1 MPQITV
7 NISHETSRGGIA
19 ASTQSFSN
27 VPSFFCIRL
36 KKDGSIK
43 EIMIINI
50 EPMIN
55 CARWSCELQVT
66 FQFFLSAIAIGL
78 ATFLLLKSGSKNNNI
93 NQLLSFLKI

>member
-1 MPQITV
+1 
-7 NISHETSRGGIA
+7 
-19 ASTQSFSN
+19 
-27 VPSFFCIRL
+27 
-36 KKDGSIK
+36 
-43 EIMIINI
+43 MIINI

-66 FQFFLSAIAIGL
+66 FQFFLNAIAIGL